1 MEIPKQAIYKV
12 VSLNIVKSRQGNFVT
27 IFTEICFDTDDDNL
41 MLRINVDGDD
51 NCNDDADRCVGRHC
65 TNTNTKTN
73 TNCTNKQIH
82 KYIAQ
87 IHKYIAQKHKYIA
100 QIHKYSLLLTDAW
113 EGIAHGVL
121 HPGHPLL
128 LRGQQVVLPHLDY
141 NHH

>member
-1 MEIPKQAIYKV
+1 MV
-12 VSLNIVKSRQGNFVT
+12 MT
-27 IFTEICFDTDDDNL
+27 IAMMTLTDAWE
-41 MLRINVDGDD
+41 G
-51 NCNDDADRCVGRHC
+51 
-65 TNTNTKTN
+65 
-73 TNCTNKQIH
+73 
-82 KYIAQ
+82 IAQ
-87 IHKYIAQKHKYIA
+87 IQIQIQIA